1 MKLKKTYNP
10 KQLYISNV
18 LNLRIEKLV
27 FGGSGLAS
35 FNNIKI
41 FVPYS
46 APGDLVKAKITEKK
60 KNYYV
65 AEIRQILEPS
75 QMRIKPNCPYFMDCG
90 GCDLQHISYDSQLTI
105 KQEFALESL
114 NRIGHLNILKAPSII
129 QSRPFHNRN
138 KTQYPLIGRPLKI
151 GFYRSMSHHVI
162 DIDKCLLHPAIFD
175 DIRAKIKE
183 LIISSKEPIYYEIQ
197 HSGNLRHII
206 IRQGMNTNEI
216 LITFVTRT
224 SSLSEKLYKPLPQEF
239 KNIVGITQSINPDR
253 TNRILGDRNKTL
265 FGKDYIMERV
275 LDKKFKISADAF
287 FQVNTQQAENMALK
301 LREYIGSAEQVL
313 DLYCG
318 VGFLSIT
325 ASDLVKKIYGIEISR
340 QSIQDA
346 IENTKLN
353 NISNIEY
360 IASPVELA
368 IRNYK
373 NIDTIIL
380 DPPRKGCDENFL
392 HNIACIKPKQIIYI
406 SCNPTTFARDI
417 SILEKFNYHL
427 EQYELMDMFPQT
439 YHVESIAKI
448 VPK

>member
-1 MKLKKTYNP
+1 M
-10 KQLYISNV
+10 
-18 LNLRIEKLV
+18 LNLRVEKII
-27 FGGSGLAS
+27 FGGSGLAT
-35 FNNIKI
+35 FDNVKV
-41 FVPYS
+41 FVPFS
-46 APGDLVKAKITEKK
+46 APGDLVQVKIVERK

-65 AEIRQILEPS
+65 AEIKKILEPS
-75 QMRIKPNCPYFMDCG
+75 KMRVKPPCPYFTDCG
-90 GCDLQHISYDSQLTI
+90 GCDLQHLSYASQLKI
-105 KQEFALESL
+105 KQEFAFESL
-114 NRIGHLNILKAPSII
+114 SRIGHLNIAKAPSII
-129 QSRPFHNRN
+129 KSSPFHCRN
-138 KTQYPLIGRPLKI
+138 KTQYPLRGRPLKI
-151 GFYRSMSHHVI
+151 GFYRSLSHHVI
-162 DIDKCLLHPAIFD
+162 NIDKCLLHPIIFD

-183 LIISSKEPIYYEIQ
+183 LIIAAKEPIYHEIQ

-206 IRQGMNTNEI
+206 IRQGMNTDEI

-224 SSLSEKLYKPLPQEF
+224 PSISEKLYKPLPQEF

-265 FGKDYIMERV
+265 FGNDYIMERV

-287 FQVNTQQAENMALK
+287 FQVNTQQAENMAFK

-325 ASDLVKKIYGIEISR
+325 ASDLAKKIYGIEISR
-340 QSIQDA
+340 QAINDA
-346 IENTKLN
+346 IENARMN
-353 NISNIEY
+353 SISNIEY

-368 IRNYK
+368 IRNYR

-380 DPPRKGCDENFL
+380 DPPRKGCDENL
-392 HNIACIKPKQIIYI
+392 LQNIARIKPKKIIYI

-417 SILEKFNYHL
+417 AILEKFNYRL

-439 YHVESIAKI
+439 YHVESIARIMLK
-448 VPK
+448 